1 LATGKKGVIIA
12 CDFPNKTETM
22 RFLSAFLGQ
31 NIFVKIGMELF
42 YGEGQSIVE
51 EIKRLNFRI
60 FLDLK
65 LHDTPNTVKKTM
77 KNIAKLGV
85 DMATIHA
92 AGGKQMM
99 LAAKEAL
106 SSSSSSGPVLLLAVT
121 VLTSLSERIL
131 NQELLVSESVGKV
144 VVHYARNAQS
154 SGVDGV
160 VCSPWEAKIVK
171 SACGDDFVAVT
182 PGIRYAETS
191 DDQSRVATPAMAK
204 TLGSDFIV
212 VGRPITAAD
221 DPVAAY
227 NRILTDFLG

>member
-1 LATGKKGVIIA
+1 MATGEKGIILA
-12 CDFPNKTETM
+12 CDFSNKTETM

-42 YGEGQSIVE
+42 YGEGPSIVE
-51 EIKRLNFRI
+51 EIKRMNFRI

-65 LHDTPNTVKKTM
+65 LHDTPNTVKKAM

-85 DMATIHA
+85 DMTTIHA

-99 LAAKEAL
+99 LAAKEGL
-106 SSSSSSGPVLLLAVT
+106 SSSSASSLLLAVT
-121 VLTSLSERIL
+121 VLTSLSAKIFK
-131 NQELLVSESVGKV
+131 QELLISHPVEEV
-144 VVHYARNAQS
+144 VVHYAKNAQS

-160 VCSPWEAKIVK
+160 VCSPLEAKTVK
-171 SACGDDFVAVT
+171 SACGNDFVTVT
-182 PGIRYAETS
+182 PGIRYAETG
-191 DDQSRVATPAMAK
+191 DDQSRVATPSMAK